1 MAEAVNKARKEEPGE
16 GIEVKEMLNNIEKG
30 VKESGAK
37 IEGFEKNFT
46 ELKERVDQMEV
57 KAKRIN
63 TAPGAE
69 TKQAYFPGQKAA
81 RLWKADIYAQQENK
95 SRIEAIEALYGND
108 KEFVTEVKSLM
119 ATGNAGQLIDE
130 AYYNEIIPLLYN
142 TLAPTTLGARKV
154 PMPNGNLTI
163 RKMVSGTTANYVGET
178 KPGSSSKPQF
188 AGMKLSAK
196 KLTVKTP
203 FSNDL
208 IRSANPAA
216 DQMVR
221 DDMIMQMQIAMDYTI
236 LYGLGTQFTPLGI
249 KNTPG
254 VTDASKAEVITGDN
268 LFTYMVTPLKKANIK
283 MAKPGWIFNADTF
296 NILYNEAFPNGNWKY
311 RDELKTGKF
320 HGYPFVETNQIVT
333 ATDSH
338 ALTDVFFGDWDKIFI
353 GEQMSLEVKTSEEAS
368 YLDETG
374 TTQSAFD
381 NDETVVK
388 GLMIHDMG
396 LVYGKA
402 FVYAKFQTK

>member
-1 MAEAVNKARKEEPGE
+1 MEEKNKKTEPTE
-16 GIEVKEMLNNIEKG
+16 IKEMLSNIEKG
-30 VKESGAK
+30 VKESGTK
-37 IEGFEKNFT
+37 IEGFEKNFN
-46 ELKERVDQMEV
+46 ELKERVDGIEV
-57 KAKRIN
+57 KSKRVN
-63 TAPGAE
+63 TTPRIE
-69 TKQAYFPGQKAA
+69 TKTVYFPGQKAA
-81 RLWKADIYAQQENK
+81 RLWKADVYAQQEKK
-95 SRIEAIEALYGND
+95 SRLEAIETLYSKD
-108 KEFVTEVKSLM
+108 TDFIEEVKSLM

-142 TLAPTTLGARKV
+142 TLAVTTLGARKV

-178 KPGSSSKPQF
+178 KPGAASKPQF

-208 IRSANPAA
+208 IRSANPSA

-236 LYGLGTQFTPLGI
+236 LYGVGTQFTPLGI

-254 VTDASKAEVITGDN
+254 VTDASKSEVITGDN

-283 MAKPGWIFNADTF
+283 MVKPGWIFNADIF
-296 NILYNEAFPNGNWKY
+296 NILYNEAFVNGQWKY

-333 ATDSH
+333 GTD
-338 ALTDVFFGDWDKIFI
+338 AYNLTDIFFGDFDKIFI

-402 FVYAKFQTK
+402 FVYGKFQTK